1 MALST
6 LQQPLSWERG
16 ARRGAAAAAPCGGQ
30 VGARTLRL
38 SLWDVLR

>member
-16 ARRGAAAAAPCGGQ
+16 ARRGAAAAAPT
-30 VGARTLRL
+30 GARTLRL